1 MNIETC
7 DIVVQRFWNI
17 ESALAEELF
26 HLKYENSKVKYILNP
41 LDYALDPHINFLKKC
56 LSGPRRVMFV
66 GLNPGPWGMCQTGI
80 PFGDVDQCKHFLN
93 VTGHVLKP
101 ENTPSKF

>member
-7 DIVVQRFWNI
+7 DIVVQRFWNL

-26 HLKYENSKVKYILNP
+26 QLKYENSKVKYILNP
-41 LDYALDPHINFLKKC
+41 LDYAQDPHINFLKKC

-80 PFGDVDQCKHFLN
+80 PFGDVDQCKHLLN
-93 VTGHVLKP
+93 VTGLI
-101 ENTPSKF
+101 